1 MKFRVMAI
9 LMLLAG
15 SSAWADEVV
24 KKPVNTADTPEKL
37 QAVIDSIHAEMAQ
50 DKRYEFINPSQRRD
64 VDADF
69 AKMMSLLAKAG
80 TASALKESDR
90 VALFNAQ
97 EHANGI
103 LTHSDRNRLVCERTL
118 KMGSNLPENRC
129 STVADI
135 ERNRANSQKFM
146 LDRSTD
152 RNKTAAEY
160 DFQKF
165 GKGGG

>member
-1 MKFRVMAI
+1 MKIRWMAI
-9 LMLLAG
+9 LMMLAG
-15 SSAWADEVV
+15 SSAMADEVV
-24 KKPVNTADTPEKL
+24 KKPVDTADTPEKL
-37 QAVIDSIHAEMAQ
+37 QAVIDAIHGEMAQ
-50 DKRYEFINPSQRRD
+50 NKRYEFINPTQRRD

-69 AKMMSLLAKAG
+69 AKMMALMTKAG
-80 TASALKESDR
+80 SVSAMKEGDR

-103 LTHSDRNRLVCERTL
+103 LTHSDRNRLVCERVP

-135 ERNRANSQKFM
+135 ERNRANSQKLM

-160 DFQKF
+160 DFVKF
-165 GKGGG
+165 NKG